1 MQMSL
6 ASGTRSDALGRCH
19 VCGAK
24 VVVKSAGE
32 VVIKNAILKVDGAS
46 GRVTA
51 KCSHCKAWVAHVHG
65 IDQPKAQVEAEDK
78 SREAGSQRRSPPGF
92 FFVEEP

>member
-1 MQMSL
+1 MKTVGCKTGQPCGDYFLTIPIKIETISAMQMSL
-6 ASGTRSDALGRCH
+6 VTARVPDTLGRCH

-24 VVVKSAGE
+24 VVVKNAGE

-51 KCSHCKAWVAHVHG
+51 KCSHCKAWVAVPLMYTG
-65 IDQPKAQVEAEDK
+65 
-78 SREAGSQRRSPPGF
+78 
-92 FFVEEP
+92 

>member
-1 MQMSL
+1 MPGDLADDYFLTIPIKIEIISVMQMSL
-6 ASGTRSDALGRCH
+6 VTARVPDTLGRCH

-24 VVVKSAGE
+24 VVVKNASE

-51 KCSHCKAWVAHVHG
+51 KCSHCKAWVAVPLMYTG
-65 IDQPKAQVEAEDK
+65 
-78 SREAGSQRRSPPGF
+78 
-92 FFVEEP
+92 

>member
-1 MQMSL
+1 MKTVDCKTDRPRRDYFLTIPIKIETISAMQMSL
-6 ASGTRSDALGRCH
+6 VTARVPDTLGRCH

-24 VVVKSAGE
+24 VVVKNAGE

-51 KCSHCKAWVAHVHG
+51 KCNHCKAWVAVPLMYTG
-65 IDQPKAQVEAEDK
+65 
-78 SREAGSQRRSPPGF
+78 
-92 FFVEEP
+92 

>member
-1 MQMSL
+1 LTIPIKIEIIWPMQMSL
-6 ASGTRSDALGRCH
+6 APGTRSDALGRCH

-24 VVVKSAGE
+24 VVVKSGGE

-51 KCSHCKAWVAHVHG
+51 KCSHCKAWVAVPLMYTG
-65 IDQPKAQVEAEDK
+65 
-78 SREAGSQRRSPPGF
+78 
-92 FFVEEP
+92 

>member
-1 MQMSL
+1 MQISA
-6 ASGTRSDALGRCH
+6 ASMRETAALGRCH

-24 VVVKSAGE
+24 VVVKSASE

-51 KCSHCKAWVAHVHG
+51 KCSHCKSWVTVPLTYTG
-65 IDQPKAQVEAEDK
+65 
-78 SREAGSQRRSPPGF
+78 
-92 FFVEEP
+92 

>member
-1 MQMSL
+1 LILFLTIPIKIEIIVPMQTSL
-6 ASGTRSDALGRCH
+6 ASRSGSDTLGRCH

-24 VVVKSAGE
+24 VVVESAGE

-51 KCSHCKAWVAHVHG
+51 KCSHCKAWVAVPLTYTG
-65 IDQPKAQVEAEDK
+65 
-78 SREAGSQRRSPPGF
+78 
-92 FFVEEP
+92 

>member
-1 MQMSL
+1 LILTIGYFLTIPIKIEIISAMQMSL
-6 ASGTRSDALGRCH
+6 VTAKVPDALGRCH

-51 KCSHCKAWVAHVHG
+51 KCSHCKAWVAVPLTYTG
-65 IDQPKAQVEAEDK
+65 
-78 SREAGSQRRSPPGF
+78 
-92 FFVEEP
+92 

>member
-1 MQMSL
+1 LTIPIKIEIILPMQTSL
-6 ASGTRSDALGRCH
+6 VSGSRSDTLGRCH

-24 VVVKSAGE
+24 VVVKSASE

-51 KCSHCKAWVAHVHG
+51 KCSHCKAWVAVPLTYTG
-65 IDQPKAQVEAEDK
+65 
-78 SREAGSQRRSPPGF
+78 
-92 FFVEEP
+92 

>member
-1 MQMSL
+1 MQML
-6 ASGTRSDALGRCH
+6 ATPRREPDALGRCH

-24 VVVKSAGE
+24 LVVKSASE

-51 KCSHCKAWVAHVHG
+51 KCSHCKAWVAVPLMYTG
-65 IDQPKAQVEAEDK
+65 
-78 SREAGSQRRSPPGF
+78 
-92 FFVEEP
+92 

>member
-51 KCSHCKAWVAHVHG
+51 KCSHCKAWVAVPLGLDAFLGAATWLDAHTLLVAGAHG
-65 IDQPKAQVEAEDK
+65 LVATHT
-78 SREAGSQRRSPPGF
+78 F
-92 FFVEEP
+92 

>member
-1 MQMSL
+1 MSTLWGRYFLTIPIKIETISAMQTSSMT
-6 ASGTRSDALGRCH
+6 AKVPDTLGRCH

-24 VVVKSAGE
+24 VVVKNASE

-51 KCSHCKAWVAHVHG
+51 KCSHCKAWVAVPLTYTG
-65 IDQPKAQVEAEDK
+65 
-78 SREAGSQRRSPPGF
+78 
-92 FFVEEP
+92 

>member
-1 MQMSL
+1 MSHSSRHFDPFLTIPIKIEIISPMQMSL

-51 KCSHCKAWVAHVHG
+51 KCSHCKAWVAVPLTYTG
-65 IDQPKAQVEAEDK
+65 
-78 SREAGSQRRSPPGF
+78 
-92 FFVEEP
+92 